1 MDPPTL
7 KVSLLGGFELRQGT
21 EPVAI
26 ESGRIR
32 SLIAWLALHADGPQP
47 RQRVAAALWPESPE
61 GQARTNLRNLIHQ
74 LRRVFPDIDR
84 YLETGGS
91 LLEWLPGAPL
101 WVDAAEFERAFS
113 AARDRGGLSSSLEDA
128 LALYRG
134 PLLPE
139 CYEPWIVDEQARVA
153 RLHLSGLEALLER
166 YDEAEDFPN
175 VRSISE
181 RILRHDPLSER
192 AHRGRIAALA
202 ALGDRAGA
210 LRAYHECESL
220 LAAELGVRPSRATQ
234 RVHQAALAAE
244 PADEDPGGHHRA
256 RREWSLVGRDGER
269 AALRR
274 AWAATMDTGSRMFW
288 VSGEPG
294 VGKTRLVQSL
304 AEWLHRHGH
313 RAVQARAYPTLGALA
328 YGPVVSWLRSPAL
341 ADAVAAAPPAIRT
354 ELARLLPEL
363 VPPDTA
369 AGLDDALTE
378 AERRRRIHDAVI
390 ATLSIVGGPS
400 TLVLDDMQ
408 WSDQETVDLVHALV
422 LRATRPLLIVATV
435 RSGEVGPDH
444 PLTAVGTSLAAAGRL
459 ERIELGAF
467 ERSETGALARE
478 LADRAVTEDAID
490 ELHGETEGN
499 PLFIV
504 EMVRSGRPWVRT
516 EAPAS
521 RADSLSP
528 RIRAVIEARLAPLS
542 AEARTV
548 TQVAAAMGREFS
560 LPLLLS
566 VAPLGE
572 TEALRG
578 LDEAWRRRLVRER
591 GDGSYDFSHD
601 KIREVAYRT
610 TSPIRR
616 RLYHARVAAVLEDA
630 WLAGAAAPEATLDQI
645 ALHHDRGGSPAQ
657 AVEWYRRA
665 ARAAAE
671 VSALDAVRQLLT
683 RALELLERLPGG
695 PARDRQE
702 LEMRLTFGSVLVAL
716 EGYGRPRTVEMY
728 ERARDICVRLDR
740 PVTAPILRALALA
753 ALAHGDLD
761 AGSRFGRELV
771 ARAATDDDDV
781 ARVEGAYVS
790 GVMAFWRGDLEAA
803 ERELTAAIA
812 WYRPERH
819 RDHVLLYAQ
828 DPRVVCLS
836 RLAWT
841 LWHRGRVAEAV
852 AHRDEAID
860 RAERAG
866 DPMGLAYTLWFTLF
880 VAIEQG
886 DIDRLDAQSH
896 ALRRIAAAHRLP
908 YVETVADGFL
918 GYLQSLRGEA
928 RQGIARMRATLAD
941 RRWHG
946 GEYVLKLQTLYLLT
960 RAAAGAGD
968 TRTAL
973 AAVDESQAYLG
984 TGPSIWKPS
993 FAQLHAR
1000 LNGADDRTGERALP
1014 SFRQALQSAREY
1026 GSAWTELGVVVDL
1039 GRWCLDRGAGDVAQV
1054 CRDLERAL
1062 IPYTGGPRLP
1072 PVAAAE
1078 ILLERLTPE
1087 VTQ

>member
-7 KVSLLGGFELRQGT
+7 KVSLLGGFEIRQGT

-26 ESGRIR
+26 ESARIR

-47 RQRVAAALWPESPE
+47 RQRVASALWPESPE

-74 LRRVFPDIDR
+74 LRRAFPDIDR
-84 YLETGGS
+84 YLDTGGP

-101 WVDAAEFERAFS
+101 TVDAAEFERAFS
-113 AARDRGGLSSSLEDA
+113 EARAGDRGSTPLEAA
-128 LALYRG
+128 LALYTG
-134 PLLPE
+134 TLLPE
-139 CYEPWIVDEQARVA
+139 CYEPWIVDEQARLA

-166 YDEAEDFPN
+166 YDEREDFPN
-175 VRSISE
+175 VRGISE

-192 AHRGRIAALA
+192 AHRARVAALA

-220 LAAELGVRPSRATQ
+220 LAAELGVRPSLATQ
-234 RVHQAALAAE
+234 RAYQAALAAE
-244 PADEDPGGHHRA
+244 AGDEDSDEQQRP
-256 RREWSLVGRDGER
+256 RRDWSLVGRVGER
-269 AALRR
+269 ASLRR
-274 AWAATMDTGSRMFW
+274 AWAAAMDTGSLMVW
-288 VSGEPG
+288 VTGEPG
-294 VGKTRLVQSL
+294 IGKTRLVRSL
-304 AEWLHRHGH
+304 AEWLQRHGH
-313 RAVQARAYPTLGALA
+313 GAVQARAYPTLGALA
-328 YGPVVSWLRSPAL
+328 YGPVVTWLRSPAL
-341 ADAVAAAPPAIRT
+341 AQAVADAPTAIRL

-363 VPPDTA
+363 APPDTS
-369 AGLDDALTE
+369 AGPAEALTE

-390 ATLSIVGGPS
+390 ATLSIAGGPS
-400 TLVLDDMQ
+400 TLMLDDLQ
-408 WSDQETVDLVHALV
+408 WSDQETVDLLHALV
-422 LRATRPLLIVATV
+422 LRSTRPLLVVATV
-435 RSGEVGPDH
+435 RTGEVDADH
-444 PLTAVGTSLAAAGRL
+444 PLTAVGTSLAAADRL
-459 ERIELGAF
+459 KRIELQPLDR
-467 ERSETGALARE
+467 EETGILARE
-478 LADRAVTEDAID
+478 LADQPVTDEAIS

-504 EMVRSGRPWVRT
+504 EMVRSGRPWIRT
-516 EAPAS
+516 EGLGAG
-521 RADSLSP
+521 ADSLSP

-566 VAPLGE
+566 VAPLEE
-572 TEALRG
+572 TATLRG

-616 RLYHARVAAVLEDA
+616 RLYHARVAAALEEA
-630 WLAGAAAPEATLDQI
+630 WTTGAAAPEATLDQI
-645 ALHHDRGGSPAQ
+645 ALHLDRGGSVAQ

-665 ARAAAE
+665 ARAAAD
-671 VSALDAVRQLLT
+671 VSALDSVRQLLT

-695 PARDRQE
+695 PERDRQE
-702 LEMRLTFGSVLVAL
+702 LEMRLSFGSVLVAL
-716 EGYGRPRTVEMY
+716 EGYGRPQTVETY
-728 ERARDICVRLDR
+728 ERARDICVRLHR

-753 ALAHGDLD
+753 SLARGDLD

-771 ARAATDDDDV
+771 VTAEREDDDV
-781 ARVEGAYVS
+781 ARVEGAYVC

-803 ERELTAAIA
+803 ERDLTASIE
-812 WYRPERH
+812 WYRPERQ

-841 LWHRGRVAEAV
+841 LWHRGRVAAALES
-852 AHRDEAID
+852 RDEAID
-860 RAERAG
+860 RAERQG

-880 VAIEQG
+880 LAIEQG
-886 DIDRLDAQSH
+886 DIERLDAQSH
-896 ALRRIAAAHRLP
+896 ALKHIAAAHRLP

-946 GEYVLKLQTLYLLT
+946 GEYVLKLQTLYLLA

-968 TRTAL
+968 TRTAH
-973 AAVDESQAYLG
+973 AIVEEARAYLG
-984 TGPSIWKPS
+984 PGPSIWMPS

-1000 LNGADDRTGERALP
+1000 LDGMEDRTGERALP
-1014 SFRQALQSAREY
+1014 SFRHALRIARDY
-1026 GSAWTELGVVVDL
+1026 RSAWAELGVAVDL
-1039 GRWCLDRGAGDVAQV
+1039 GRWCLERGSGDAAQV

-1062 IPYTGGPRLP
+1062 IPYIGGPILP
-1072 PVAAAE
+1072 PVAAAR